1 MRSRSKSSRNGRKS
15 SPGSFRKLGPR
26 QNPAAWATSLPSTPA
41 APGIPSAERTS
52 HLRLEAR
59 WKARFPRPLRHRGQV
74 VVEGEGAVEEGEGG
88 GGGGGGGGGVGVE
101 AGGEEFAR
109 ASAFIGCRRVAH

>member
-59 WKARFPRPLRHRGQV
+59 WKARFPRPLRHRGQ
-74 VVEGEGAVEEGEGG
+74 GGGGGEGG
-88 GGGGGGGGGVGVE
+88 GGGGGGGVE

-109 ASAFIGCRRVAH
+109 ASAF